1 MKNIVDNARLV
12 LHPLQG
18 SIIGAAHISHTHTAY
33 DNVAHIQIPKCE
45 YGNTQYKIP
54 MRSVNDCDALH
65 HELHTV
71 TTSHA
76 NTVLTGTFMPKA
88 PHTMCMHHPHD

>member
-1 MKNIVDNARLV
+1 MRCK
-12 LHPLQG
+12 
-18 SIIGAAHISHTHTAY
+18 GALLALPTSDTHTHAAY
-33 DNVAHIQIPKCE
+33 DNVAHIQILKWE

-76 NTVLTGTFMPKA
+76 NTVLTDTHIP
-88 PHTMCMHHPHD
+88 